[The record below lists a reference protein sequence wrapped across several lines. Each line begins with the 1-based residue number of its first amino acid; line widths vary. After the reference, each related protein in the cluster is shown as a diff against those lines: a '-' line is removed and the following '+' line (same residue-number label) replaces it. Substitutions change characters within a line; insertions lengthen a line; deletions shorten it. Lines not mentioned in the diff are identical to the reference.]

1 MIDSVIE
8 LVSFIAII
16 VALAL
21 SLFYAVKFKIKIN
34 SLASTI
40 VQQSVDANYTKSKLA
55 EALLEIESNKLE
67 NTEGFIKFISESR
80 DWAFKYIEDV
90 QTTIVAV
97 KTDWDNGNQME
108 ESIEKLFT
116 FLPEN
121 NKEK

>member
-97 KTDWDNGNQME
+97 KTDWDNGSQME